1 MRNQM
6 LCPAIAT
13 AFLLASGLA
22 TGSGRAESQQPNV
35 WLRISAFTDHP
46 LAGADVAVFSK
57 DGRLLFEKANATNVR
72 GIYPVKLNPVPKDFR
87 VVVAWDP
94 NGQANPS
101 NLFNLGEVVL
111 SADVRNYNP
120 IRDIV
125 YVNPVTTMV
134 TGVLLHRPDFS
145 LQRAQA
151 RVRRFL
157 AMPAN
162 ASLGAALRETPQFH
176 S

>member
-6 LCPAIAT
+6 LCNAIAT
-13 AFLLASGLA
+13 TLLLVSGPA
-22 TGSGRAESQQPNV
+22 TGSGRAQSPQLNS

-46 LAGADVAVFSK
+46 LAGADVAVFST
-57 DGRLLFEKANATNVR
+57 DGQLLFEKANATNAR

-87 VVVAWDP
+87 VVVTGDP
-94 NGQANPS
+94 NGRANPS
-101 NLFNLGEVVL
+101 NLSNLGEVVL
-111 SADVRNYNP
+111 SADVHNYNP
-120 IRDIV
+120 ATDVV

-145 LQRAQA
+145 LQQARA
-151 RVRRFL
+151 RVRQFL

-162 ASLGAALRETPQFH
+162 ASLGSGVA
-176 S
+176 

>member
-1 MRNQM
+1 MRNLM
-6 LCPAIAT
+6 LCPAIAM
-13 AFLLASGLA
+13 ALLLVSGVA
-22 TGSGRAESQQPNV
+22 TGSGLAESRQLNN

-72 GIYPVKLNPVPKDFR
+72 GIYPVKLMSLPKDFG

-120 IRDIV
+120 ATDVV

-134 TGVLLHRPDFS
+134 TGVLLRRPDFS
-145 LQRAQA
+145 LQQVQA
-151 RVRRFL
+151 RTAVSRH
-157 AMPAN
+157 ACQCESGSGVA
-162 ASLGAALRETPQFH
+162 
-176 S
+176 